1 MIVVVG
7 RPGEDAVPA
16 VAAAAAAR
24 GAACEVVG
32 AVRPDV
38 AGDRVLQRLA
48 SAGVGHAAVNRSVA
62 AELEPADLEL
72 ALRYLPDARV
82 IVLVDQDDLA
92 EVAASAARW
101 SGAALIRI
109 TNRESASSG
118 GRRSD
123 DKAAAGAGENDLV
136 LESPPRDPD
145 GAFAGLV
152 GALAARLEAGEA
164 LASAWPATLAAVG
177 ADAVGADA
185 VGRDA
190 VARSAVSAPS
200 SEAPAGPAGSDRPAA
215 ARSARPGSDRRSGRR

>member
-1 MIVVVG
+1 M
-7 RPGEDAVPA
+7 PA

-48 SAGVGHAAVNRSVA
+48 SAGVGHAAVNRTVA

-109 TNRESASSG
+109 TSRESASSA
-118 GRRSD
+118 GRRSG

-177 ADAVGADA
+177 ADAVG
-185 VGRDA
+185 RDA

>member
-48 SAGVGHAAVNRSVA
+48 SAGVGHAAVHRTVA

-109 TNRESASSG
+109 TSRESASSG
-118 GRRSD
+118 GRRSG

-185 VGRDA
+185 V
-190 VARSAVSAPS
+190 ARSAVSAPS